1 MNLVSLRQ
9 FFFFL
14 DLFRALLG
22 GVDLSCVQIEECALF
37 LVCGCVNVVCVVSSC
52 LFGVFRVCVHPSHV
66 TIFKFQELT
75 FESCLFSLWLMVSV
89 HARDPLHVSN
99 MGVSS
104 CSFISAVGELS
115 CFFCFFVIHKQ
126 DSVKTETTLSEAF
139 ASNLTEN
146 KCARL
151 MEIHEEPNIKTHG
164 VRPHSQEW
172 SRQTR
177 VDNRR
182 FSETH
187 SSSVEL
193 KARAELDPK
202 CTKQGS
208 DEDIVPH
215 HHVPRQR
222 QLKAKDIE
230 HVDQEKCELRGHTQG
245 QDKTGRKRRKP
256 PPGGNGQVGSH

>member
-1 MNLVSLRQ
+1 
-9 FFFFL
+9 
-14 DLFRALLG
+14 
-22 GVDLSCVQIEECALF
+22 
-37 LVCGCVNVVCVVSSC
+37 
-52 LFGVFRVCVHPSHV
+52 
-66 TIFKFQELT
+66 
-75 FESCLFSLWLMVSV
+75 
-89 HARDPLHVSN
+89 
-99 MGVSS
+99 
-104 CSFISAVGELS
+104 
-115 CFFCFFVIHKQ
+115 
-126 DSVKTETTLSEAF
+126 
-139 ASNLTEN
+139 
-146 KCARL
+146 

-177 VDNRR
+177 RTNKVDNRR

-202 CTKQGS
+202 STRQGS
-208 DEDIVPH
+208 NEDIVPH

-245 QDKTGRKRRKP
+245 QDKTGR
-256 PPGGNGQVGSH
+256 